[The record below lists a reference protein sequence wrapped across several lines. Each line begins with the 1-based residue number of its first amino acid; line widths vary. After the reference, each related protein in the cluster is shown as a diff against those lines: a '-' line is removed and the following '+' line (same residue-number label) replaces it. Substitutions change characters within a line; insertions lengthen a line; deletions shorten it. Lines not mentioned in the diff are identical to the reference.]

1 MLKMKIF
8 ILLSIFLISF
18 TSSSTYSPSTYPNPT
33 KAAGFRECNMKSI
46 ANICDPD
53 EVLSFSDRYRLDY
66 ELRKLNERTTGTSGS
81 HCKITGIKAVLA
93 IASDVNQNFADQ
105 LNKNWN
111 LDGQCKKSVIF
122 VLDSGTNRLYYSTES
137 DSGVDTAQ
145 FLAIIA
151 GNQSLLRSGDYAK
164 GLQNIFKQIGEG
176 TGTFGT
182 SSTSKTSNNAKI
194 NDNNEPKS
202 SSSIKNALV
211 PPGSKREKVLN
222 TLGTIWNA
230 INKNG

>member
-1 MLKMKIF
+1 MKTF
-8 ILLSIFLISF
+8 IIILIFLPSF
-18 TSSSTYSPSTYPNPT
+18 VYTSTYSPSTYPNPT
-33 KAAGFRECNMKSI
+33 KATGFKECNMKSI
-46 ANICDPD
+46 SNICDPD

-66 ELRKLNERTTGTSGS
+66 ELRKMNERTTGGSGS
-81 HCKITGIKAVLA
+81 HCTISGIKAVLA

-122 VLDSGTNRLYYSTES
+122 VLDSGTNKLYYSTES

-151 GNQSLLRSGDYAK
+151 GNQNLLRSGDYAK
-164 GLQNIFKQIGEG
+164 GLQNIFKQIGGG
-176 TGTFGT
+176 TGTSN
-182 SSTSKTSNNAKI
+182 SSPSTTVKPNLSS
-194 NDNNEPKS
+194 S

-222 TLGTIWNA
+222 TLGTIWNV
-230 INKNG
+230 INNKNG

>member
-1 MLKMKIF
+1 MLNLMLKMKIF
-8 ILLSIFLISF
+8 IFILYFLISYVN
-18 TSSSTYSPSTYPNPT
+18 SSTYSPSTYPNPT
-33 KAAGFRECNMKSI
+33 KANGFKECNMKSI
-46 ANICDPD
+46 SNICDPD

-66 ELRKLNERTTGTSGS
+66 ELRKMNERTAGSSGS
-81 HCKITGIKAVLA
+81 HCSISGVKAVLV

-151 GNQSLLRSGDYAK
+151 GNQNLLRSGDYAK
-164 GLQNIFKQIGEG
+164 GLQNIFKQIGGE
-176 TGTFGT
+176 TGTFT
-182 SSTSKTSNNAKI
+182 SSQSTTSK
-194 NDNNEPKS
+194 PKSLSSS

-222 TLGTIWNA
+222 TLGTIWNV
-230 INKNG
+230 INKNNG